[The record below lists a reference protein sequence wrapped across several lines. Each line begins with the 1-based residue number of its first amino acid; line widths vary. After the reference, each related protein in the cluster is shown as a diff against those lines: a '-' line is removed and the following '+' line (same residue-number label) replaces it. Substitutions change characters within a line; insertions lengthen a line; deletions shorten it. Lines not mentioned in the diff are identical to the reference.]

1 MRPTFLRGTFK
12 KAYQKKCI
20 KIWSV
25 PCQHIHYNAVGLSAT
40 EVKDKK
46 AALQIRALSLSSG
59 SNLMQLNSRK
69 QFSKQI
75 RLLTKL
81 CDYTTRNSRNTH
93 CIVANKTPFLRQPPS
108 PRQHSQYKM
117 CLHSLNTFWHYTRDY
132 TTGETG
138 MTSASSPHFHP
149 FPAQNT

>member
-1 MRPTFLRGTFK
+1 MLRGTFT
-12 KAYQKKCI
+12 KAYQKK
-20 KIWSV
+20 
-25 PCQHIHYNAVGLSAT
+25 IHYNLKRSLPSLSLQCCWAFSYGS
-40 EVKDKK
+40 EEQK
-46 AALQIRALSLSSG
+46 AKFQIHALSLSSG
-59 SNLMQLNSRK
+59 SNLMQLNSLK

-81 CDYTTRNSRNTH
+81 CDYTTHNSRNTH
-93 CIVANKTPFLRQPPS
+93 CIVTNNTPFHRLPLS

-149 FPAQNT
+149 FPAQNK